1 MINSDGLLS
10 VLCAQAYK
18 ALSHAYL
25 MDKVIVLPPFSVSVI
40 RCQDRSSHLKV
51 SVISRHE
58 LSSHE
63 GLGDSSKAG
72 WRQET
77 AWGLW
82 TSSFWLDL
90 FKNIFTVVKYTHH
103 KTYCFSH

>member
-10 VLCAQAYK
+10 VLCVQAYK

-58 LSSHE
+58 LS
-63 GLGDSSKAG
+63 KAG

-82 TSSFWLDL
+82 TPSFWLDL